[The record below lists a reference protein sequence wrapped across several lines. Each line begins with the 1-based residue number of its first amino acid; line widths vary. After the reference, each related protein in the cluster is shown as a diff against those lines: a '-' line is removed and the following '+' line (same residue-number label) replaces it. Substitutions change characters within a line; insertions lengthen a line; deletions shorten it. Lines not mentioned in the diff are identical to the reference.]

1 MPPPRVILSYQS
13 HLPNLPP
20 TRPSPHRTCQLP
32 PGRRTNDPPQETIGN
47 LSGSAPWQAAGQDD
61 KAAAV
66 EEMRAAKQ
74 TTVETQNPTVGKV
87 EEMLGKGVGCEGMV
101 EEGGRASGGS

>member
-1 MPPPRVILSYQS
+1 MS
-13 HLPNLPP
+13 
-20 TRPSPHRTCQLP
+20 
-32 PGRRTNDPPQETIGN
+32 TNETNSASMLHGHAAYVAGAAKETIGN